1 MTKTFRAR
9 RLPAHG
15 VEPGWAALLP
25 PRTPTPELDRAITA
39 DVVVIGAGFAGL
51 AAATRLTELDP
62 GLSVAVIDADVV
74 GNGASGR
81 NSGFL
86 IDLPHDISSG
96 NFGVDAATKSR
107 NEIMVARSA
116 IQLYA
121 RLANTNGWDKDVFD
135 PSGKYSVAITDAGK
149 EHLTTY
155 SSKLKALGEP
165 HQLLDA
171 AAIADVTGTRSFKS
185 GLFTPG
191 AVMIQPVALVRGIAD
206 FFEGSSVKIFERTP
220 ALSIETSPTGCI
232 VKTPKGEIRADKVIL
247 ATNGHAESFGFG
259 SGELLHVFTYASLTE
274 PFDPTVLGGLR
285 KWGATPA
292 APMGTT
298 VRRINGAGGDRILIR
313 SRYSYIPS
321 IEVGASSMKGASKL
335 HDRKFTDR
343 FPELRHLKFQ
353 FRWAGA
359 MALTW
364 NTVPL
369 FGELEDRIF
378 CACVCNGIGGTKATA
393 AGIATADLVVGH
405 RSALGEIFQAFDKP
419 QKLPPRPL
427 VEVGARFNLALREW
441 RAGRE

>member
-1 MTKTFRAR
+1 MGKTFRAR

-25 PRTPTPELDRAITA
+25 ARTSTPELDRAIMA

-107 NEIMVARSA
+107 NEITVARSA

-121 RLANTNGWDKDVFD
+121 RLAHTNGWDKDVFD
-135 PSGKYSVAITDAGK
+135 PSGKYTVAMTDAGK

-165 HQLLDA
+165 HQLLGA
-171 AAIADVTGTRSFKS
+171 AEIADVTGTRSFKS

-191 AVMIQPVALVRGIAD
+191 AAMIQPVALVQCIAES
-206 FFEGSSVKIFERTP
+206 FEGSPVKLFERTP
-220 ALSIETSPTGCI
+220 ALSIETLPAGCK
-232 VKTPKGEIRADKVIL
+232 VTTPRGEIRADKVIL

-274 PFDPTVLGGLR
+274 PFAPSALGGLR

-298 VRRINGAGGDRILIR
+298 VRRINGVDGDRVLIR

-321 IEVGASSMKGASKL
+321 IEVGASSMRGASKL
-335 HDRKFTDR
+335 HDRKFADR
-343 FPELRHLKFQ
+343 FPEHRHLKFQ

-369 FGELEDRIF
+369 FGELEERIF
-378 CACVCNGIGGTKATA
+378 CACACNGIGGTKATA
-393 AGIATADLVVGH
+393 AGIATAELVVGH
-405 RSALGEIFQAFDKP
+405 RSALGDIFQTFDKP
-419 QKLPPRPL
+419 QKLPSRPL
-427 VEVGARFNLALREW
+427 VEVGARFNLAMREW